1 MKPCDEANNGT
12 VEPLEKLH
20 VMIDFAGSNLPL
32 QQQME
37 QVNDDEGDDSKQHE
51 GNG

>member
-1 MKPCDEANNGT
+1 MKPCVEVHNEM

-20 VMIDFAGSNLPL
+20 VMIDFAGRNVPL

-37 QVNDDEGDDSKQHE
+37 QVNEDGEL
-51 GNG
+51 